1 MCIFKEMEKNMKI
14 KKILTIGLA
23 VAMAVATMTGCG
35 NTAGGNAG
43 DTTGEASGEA
53 AENQAE
59 EKATEDAEEAGGETA
74 SGEAKWKLGYSSL
87 AFFDEGC
94 KRIADGFTD
103 HEGEFPEFEISVLDG
118 NSDINTQMEN
128 IDAFWTND
136 VDVIAIQAYP
146 GIEANLKKFYEAG
159 KPIIFVDFYPVI
171 TDDIKDM
178 EWYYVGS
185 GDYQMGCVQGEY
197 LAEVLPEN
205 GKVCEVIINVGQKNS
220 IDRSDGLHETLEKL
234 RPDVEIIDTQ
244 PGLVD
249 TTTTMNVVE
258 DWLQRFGDDGIDA
271 ITSQSVASTAGIIEV
286 LKAHNLTEDIYVVS
300 GDETPETAQEWIGNG
315 WLDAT
320 AYFDLQDMSV
330 KAMEIAKECMNG
342 NPPEQKE
349 YLMERKIYTKDN
361 LDEYG
366 K

>member
-1 MCIFKEMEKNMKI
+1 MKLKNVAAAGMAI
-14 KKILTIGLA
+14 TLIMAA
-23 VAMAVATMTGCG
+23 VAGCG
-35 NTAGGNAG
+35 NSAGSAESAKSPESEKSAESAES
-43 DTTGEASGEA
+43 TQK
-53 AENQAE
+53 AEN
-59 EKATEDAEEAGGETA
+59 TESNAPADK
-74 SGEAKWKLGYSSL
+74 KWKLGYSSI

-94 KRIADGFTD
+94 KKMADGFTD
-103 HEGEFPEFEISVLDG
+103 HASEFPEFDITVLDG

-128 IDAFWTND
+128 LDAFWTDD
-136 VDVIAIQAYP
+136 VDAVAIQAYP

-178 EWYYVGS
+178 EWYYVGT
-185 GDYQMGCVQGEY
+185 GDYQMGCVQAEY

-205 GKVCEVIINVGQKNS
+205 GKVCEVIINVGQKNA
-220 IDRSDGLHETLEKL
+220 IDRMNGLHETLAKL

-258 DWLQRFGDDGIDA
+258 DWLQRFGEDGIDA

-286 LKAHNLTEDIYVVS
+286 LKSHNLTEDIFVVS
-300 GDETPETAQEWIGNG
+300 SDETPETAKEWITNG

-320 AYFDLQDMSV
+320 AYFDLQDLSV
-330 KAMEIAKECMNG
+330 KAMEIARDCLNG

-349 YLMERKIYTKDN
+349 FLMERKVYTLDN
-361 LDEYG
+361 LDQYG